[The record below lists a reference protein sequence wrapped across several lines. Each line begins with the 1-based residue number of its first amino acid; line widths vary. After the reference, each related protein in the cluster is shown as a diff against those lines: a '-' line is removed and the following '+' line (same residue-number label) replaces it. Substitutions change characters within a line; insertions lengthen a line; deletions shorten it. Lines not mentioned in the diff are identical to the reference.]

1 MKTPFKLRSGNASSF
16 KNLGSS
22 PAKQLIDLEAIKEKL
37 PKQEIGKSKG
47 RMQGP
52 PEGSGQALPHQTTK
66 KEFFD
71 AMSEA
76 TKKSPVKGKGDNLK
90 RIMSEN
96 KAAQKKAGTFYAP
109 GANPNKS
116 SMPKDFNVK
125 GSRTST
131 TPKYNPNMPKGFN
144 VKGSSS
150 STTPKYSTPKS
161 SSYTASSSSVSSG
174 ATQYPRRAKSIANR
188 IGLPKKIISKIAAPL
203 TIAATLYDMY
213 KSGQKHSGGKA
224 VKGQKSFMEDAKKKT
239 KSIFKKKDRY

>member
-1 MKTPFKLRSGNASSF
+1 MKTPFKLKSGNASSF

-22 PAKQLIDLEAIKEKL
+22 P
-37 PKQEIGKSKG
+37 
-47 RMQGP
+47 
-52 PEGSGQALPHQTTK
+52 
-66 KEFFD
+66 
-71 AMSEA
+71 
-76 TKKSPVKGKGDNLK
+76 VKGTGDNLK